1 MTKENLPTYLKT
13 YREKADLTQGELAD
27 KIGVSRQSIISLEA
41 SRCVP
46 SVELAMRIARF
57 FELPVEFIFR
67 QEVEADECE
76 TVVDK
81 ILNNNNEGGGTD
93 MTRNLMP
100 WSPWR
105 EMMSLRENIDKFFDE
120 PSLSHRGTPG
130 VFHPAVSI
138 RETQKEMII
147 EADVPGVRDED
158 VDVEIEDD
166 KVIIKGERKHQQET
180 KREDYYHMESSYGS
194 FSRVIG
200 LPNYVNADKAVAE
213 VKDGILEV
221 KVPKVEQRQP
231 KKIKVAT
238 KKTEVRAE
246 SKKEIHPVK

>member
-1 MTKENLPTYLKT
+1 MVVDKNLPTYLKT
-13 YREKADLTQGELAD
+13 YREKADLTQGELAE

-67 QEVEADECE
+67 CDETGPFE

-81 ILNNNNEGGGTD
+81 LINEERGGE
-93 MTRNLMP
+93 MTRDLMP

-105 EMMSLRENIDKFFDE
+105 EMMSLRENIDRFFDE
-120 PSLSHRGTPG
+120 PSLSHRGTSG

-138 RETQKEMII
+138 RETEKEMII

-158 VDVEIEDD
+158 VDIEIEDD
-166 KVIIKGERKHQQET
+166 KVIIKGERKHQEET
-180 KREDYYHMESSYGS
+180 KREDYYHVESSYGS

-200 LPNYVNADKAVAE
+200 LPNYVNADKAIAE

-221 KVPKVEQRQP
+221 RVPKVEQRQP

-238 KKTEVRAE
+238 KKTE
-246 SKKEIHPVK
+246 STKKEIK